1 MAVRIQFDFPFELY
15 KRLLNH
21 PAYSWG
27 DREKF
32 YVQIF
37 TNFIN
42 SPEFRLKE
50 IEKQARSLTWER
62 DQARRERDVQ
72 AKSAEFWRSRAADL
86 QKAQQ
91 PTNESAQPKSDTA

>member
-1 MAVRIQFDFPFELY
+1 MAVRIQFDFPFDLY

-21 PAYSWG
+21 PACSWG

-32 YVQIF
+32 YAQIF

-50 IEKQARSLTWER
+50 AERQTRSLTWER
-62 DQARRERDVQ
+62 DQARRERDAQ
-72 AKSAEFWRSRAADL
+72 AKSAEFWRSRAVDL
-86 QKAQQ
+86 EKAQQ
-91 PTNESAQPKSDTA
+91 SANESVQPKMDAA